1 MLRLFS
7 TFPRGAP
14 GIGLLLLRLAASLI
28 VGAFAL
34 TALRDGLPVALDLV
48 YAGLAVLGLL
58 LLAGLWTPIAGGIAA
73 LAALGNAIARSDA
86 RWGWA
91 ILAVL
96 AAALALLG
104 PGGWSMDARLYGWR
118 RLEIPDRKRDDEPP
132 V

>member
-28 VGAFAL
+28 AGAFAV
-34 TALRDGLPVALDLV
+34 TALRGGLSVALNLA
-48 YAGLAVLGLL
+48 YGGLAVLGLL
-58 LLAGLWTPIAGGIAA
+58 LLAGLWTPIAGGILA
-73 LAALGNAIARSDA
+73 LTALGNAIARPED

-91 ILAVL
+91 VL
-96 AAALALLG
+96 AFLTAALALLG
-104 PGGWSMDARLYGWR
+104 PGAWSVDARLYGWR

-132 V
+132 S